1 MTIKQKLLLL
11 IVGGVLALLLV
22 GGAGLYGVK
31 QTEKGLTEVASN
43 CMPSAIQLL
52 TASEAQTDISRRA
65 FEAAGWEREFS
76 DRAREGIAKSL
87 EMKKAAWKRAEDA
100 LAKYAALPM
109 TDEERKTWE
118 SFQASWNA
126 WRSGG
131 EKRDAIL
138 DALSK
143 SGSEAEY
150 RALFA
155 DFHKAGAGQGKLYQ
169 EAEAK
174 LNALVKINVDNAGVQ
189 GKAAEATAAEMQTA
203 DIVVAAAGVVILLLV
218 SFSVFR
224 AIMGPLKATQE
235 VIEAISAH
243 NDFTRRIPV
252 VSQDEIGAMVGAFN
266 KLIGSVQD
274 SLREIQSH
282 VGEIRGSVS
291 TVANAAQEVA
301 LSSANQS
308 SSTSSMAAAVEQMT
322 VSINLVA
329 DNSAAAMDLARTS
342 GDISN
347 EGGRIID
354 ETVGGMQGIASSVG
368 EAAQVIETLGQES
381 QQISAVV
388 QVIKEI
394 ADQTN
399 LLALNAAIEAARA
412 GEAGRGFAVVADEVR
427 QLAERTTK
435 STGDIGQLI
444 GKIQAAANGAVREM
458 QQVVTQVNEGQ
469 SLANDAGNRIAEIR
483 EAVQKVVNAVTE
495 ISNALKEQGAASQEI
510 AKHVESIAQMTDEN
524 HAASENTSTGAQQL
538 DHLAEEVSQTIARF
552 KV

>member
-1 MTIKQKLLLL
+1 MTIKQKLLFL
-11 IVGGVLALLLV
+11 IIGGVLSLV
-22 GGAGLYGVK
+22 LVSGASLYGTSE
-31 QTEKGLTEVASN
+31 TEKGLNDVVGN
-43 CMPSAIQLL
+43 YMPSAIQLL
-52 TASEAQTDISRRA
+52 VASEAQTDISRRS
-65 FEAAGWEREFS
+65 FEAATWEGEAS
-76 DRAREGIAKSL
+76 DRSREAIAKAL
-87 EMKKAAWKRAEDA
+87 ELKRAAWKRAEDA

-109 TDEERKTWE
+109 TEEERQTWE
-118 SFQASWNA
+118 AFQTSWNA
-126 WRSGG
+126 WKAGD
-131 EKRDAIL
+131 EKRNAVLEAVIKNTNDA
-138 DALSK
+138 DHK
-143 SGSEAEY
+143 
-150 RALFA
+150 ALFA
-155 DFHKAGAGQGKLYQ
+155 DFHKMRDGQDKRYQ
-169 EAEAK
+169 EAEEK
-174 LNALVKINVDNAGVQ
+174 LNALVAINVRNAETQ
-189 GKAAEATAAEMQTA
+189 GKTAEATAAKLQTL
-203 DIVVAAAGVVILLLV
+203 DIGIAVLGVVVLLGI

-235 VIEAISAH
+235 VVEAISAH

-252 VSQDEIGAMVGAFN
+252 VSQDEIGVMVGAFN

-552 KV
+552 RV